1 MSARDRFIIFYNGL
15 IAQHVNGSTF
25 RFVSVGAIADHK
37 SLDATWMVYINEQH
51 DCRSLIRIAFIEN
64 SGWVQIQKKGETMG
78 QSDRTDKKDI
88 TVYIEGMPER
98 YPEGTTYREIAAVH
112 QKDFSCPIA
121 LVNADGRLREL
132 IKCAKDGQ
140 TIRFLTLRDKAGCD
154 TYRRSLVLLMLKG
167 IYHVAGDNRNID
179 RVSIHFSVGE
189 SYYCTLQGK
198 ISLTEA
204 FLEEVKEY
212 MRRLVRAA
220 APIQKTSIE
229 TAEACDRF
237 HEYRMYDKEEL
248 FRYRLSSRVNIYN
261 LETFEDYFYGYML
274 PDVSYLT
281 CFDLRLFEDGFL
293 LCFPSQREPGV
304 LAKMPSHFPASHGS
318 PSNGCLQDMRQGG
331 AMERDAMHSDE
342 AASDKGSQDMLQNDV
357 IGSSASHSDETSAFA
372 PQLKIW
378 RAQKDALE
386 WGSRMGIPT
395 VGALNTYIVNGQVK
409 DLIMIQE
416 AYHEKKIAEMAA
428 QIAASHQK
436 RVILIAGP
444 SSSGKTTFSH
454 RLATQLS
461 VHGLK
466 PHPIEADNY
475 FVERERT
482 PMDED
487 GKPNFECIEAIDV
500 EKLND
505 DMLALLAGEAVEL
518 PTFNFK
524 TGRREYKG
532 NVKKLESQDILIIEG
547 IHCLNDALTY
557 RLSAENKVK
566 IYISALTQLNIDEH
580 NRIPTTDGRLIRRM
594 VRDARMRGTDAR
606 GTIRMWPSVRRGEES
621 YIFPFQETADYIFNS
636 TLIYELAVLKQYAQ
650 PLLFS
655 IRPGEPEY
663 EEAKRLLKFL
673 DYFLPIPAEN
683 IPNNSL
689 IREFIGGSCFEG

>member
-1 MSARDRFIIFYNGL
+1 MR
-15 IAQHVNGSTF
+15 
-25 RFVSVGAIADHK
+25 
-37 SLDATWMVYINEQH
+37 
-51 DCRSLIRIAFIEN
+51 
-64 SGWVQIQKKGETMG
+64 

-88 TVYIEGMPER
+88 IVYIEGMPER
-98 YPEGTTYREIAAVH
+98 YPEGTTYREIAEIH

-179 RVSIHFSVGE
+179 RVSVHFSVGE

-198 ISLTEA
+198 ISMTEA
-204 FLEEVKEY
+204 FLEEVKAY

-220 APIQKTSIE
+220 VPIRKTSIE
-229 TAEACDRF
+229 TAEACNRF

-304 LAKMPSHFPASHGS
+304 LAKMPGLFSASQGDS
-318 PSNGCLQDMRQGG
+318 SDKCPQDMQQSNAVEIG
-331 AMERDAMHSDE
+331 ATDSCE
-342 AASDKGSQDMLQNDV
+342 AP
-357 IGSSASHSDETSAFA
+357 AFA

-386 WGSRMGIPT
+386 WGSRLGIST
-395 VGALNTYIVNGQVK
+395 VGALNTYIVNGHVK

-475 FVERERT
+475 FVERDRT

-487 GKPNFECIEAIDV
+487 GKPNFECIEAIDA

-557 RLSAENKVK
+557 RLSTENKVK